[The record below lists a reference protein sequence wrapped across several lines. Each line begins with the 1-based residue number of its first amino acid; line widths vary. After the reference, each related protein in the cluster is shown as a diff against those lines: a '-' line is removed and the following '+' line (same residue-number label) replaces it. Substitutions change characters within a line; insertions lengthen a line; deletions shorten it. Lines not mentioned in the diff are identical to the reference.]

1 MGKFVGLL
9 DFFGLLGFVGGIV
22 FLILI
27 IIVAIQ
33 KKSITKMFI
42 GFAISIIIFIL
53 GISLPSNMNTQKTTA
68 KPIMET
74 SVATGD
80 EQKM

>member
-9 DFFGLLGFVGGIV
+9 NFLGLLGFVGGIV
-22 FLILI
+22 FLIFI

-42 GFAISIIIFIL
+42 GFAISIIVFIL
-53 GISLPSNMNTQKTTA
+53 GISLPSNMNTKKTTA
-68 KPIMET
+68 KPTMET
-74 SVATGD
+74 SVATSDG
-80 EQKM
+80 QKM